1 MLIAEIQD
9 PKELTKKEKG
19 RERGGKR
26 EREEGGEERD

>member
-9 PKELTKKEKG
+9 PKELTKKEKA